1 MDVLERVI
9 LKLKWR
15 RPEIPLWARA
25 ERMEMSVPE
34 AVLWRSG
41 RQFSDAEEDEHKKAQ
56 GR

>member
-41 RQFSDAEEDEHKKAQ
+41 RQFSDAEEDEQKKAQ